1 MMLFILYVFIHGVN
15 SFVYSLIIIGFTFSI
30 IIVFITAM
38 LFFVFYVTII
48 IIIFSFIGIN
58 QHEIIPQ
65 LFYILKIY
73 SYNNFK

>member
-15 SFVYSLIIIGFTFSI
+15 NFVYSLIIIGFTFHI
-30 IIVFITAM
+30 IIIFIIAM
-38 LFFVFYVTII
+38 LFFQFLATII
-48 IIIFSFIGIN
+48 IIIFSFLNIN
-58 QHEIIPQ
+58 QYEIIPQ